1 MMQPRHGPQLSFYEQ
16 IPRVADCLPPARRL
30 PEPGPTPDGT
40 PPVEDA
46 NTSQAAPE
54 PKQYASFSEE
64 TLYALLAAE
73 LAGQRNRFDIA
84 TGNYVQQANATRDPG
99 VAERAFRIA
108 EYPGAEQAAPTA
120 R

>member
-1 MMQPRHGPQLSFYEQ
+1 MNKSLALLTASLLLAGCQSL
-16 IPRVADCLPPARRL
+16 A
-30 PEPGPTPDGT
+30 PTPDGT

-73 LAGQRNRFDIA
+73 LAGQRL
-84 TGNYVQQANATRDPG
+84 QAGKADHG
-99 VAERAFRIA
+99 VS
-108 EYPGAEQAAPTA
+108 PSSSLSGASPPVV
-120 R
+120 